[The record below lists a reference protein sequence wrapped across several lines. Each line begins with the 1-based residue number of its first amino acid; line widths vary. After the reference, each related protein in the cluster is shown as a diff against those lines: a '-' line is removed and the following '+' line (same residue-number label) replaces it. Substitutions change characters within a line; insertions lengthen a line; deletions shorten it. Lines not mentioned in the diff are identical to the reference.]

1 MRAGSSGVPGGK
13 GVASSGNAGWTGGPT
28 GSSKFMARYDE
39 MGNGTASECTM
50 DPFAA
55 NRTSRRLGVLRR
67 AAEARQAPEDP

>member
-1 MRAGSSGVPGGK
+1 
-13 GVASSGNAGWTGGPT
+13 
-28 GSSKFMARYDE
+28 MARYDE